1 MNKRR
6 VVITGLGALA
16 PNGNSVSDY
25 WDSLIS
31 GRSGINH
38 ITSFDTENLNVK
50 IAGELSNFNP
60 EDHFDRKEI
69 RKLDP
74 FTIYHLVSSKEAISN
89 SGLNED
95 KLDLN
100 RVGVMI
106 GSGVGGIQTLEDQ
119 HGTYSSRGQRRVSP
133 FFVPRMIAN
142 IAAGNLAIKYG
153 FKGPNQTI
161 ISACASGTDAIG
173 LASRVIQYGDADVM
187 ITGGTEASIT
197 GLTISGFA
205 NIKALS
211 TQNENPK
218 TASKPFDAMRD
229 GFVLGEGSASIVLE
243 ELSHAKKRNANILA
257 ELVGYGST
265 DDAFHI
271 TQPSAGGEG
280 AIRAMKN
287 AISDANLSIENI
299 DYINAHGTSTP
310 FNDKTESAAISS
322 LFGSH
327 AKKLKVSSTK
337 SMIGHALGASGAL
350 EAVACILALQ
360 NNILP
365 PTINY
370 KNPDPECELDYVPNN
385 SQEFETNVAMSNS
398 FGFGGHNGVILMKK
412 WDGEKN

>member
-16 PNGNSVSDY
+16 PNGNSVPEY

-31 GRSGINH
+31 GKSGIGY
-38 ITSFDTENLNVK
+38 ITAFDTENLSVK
-50 IAGELSNFNP
+50 IAGELSNFDP
-60 EDHFDRKEI
+60 QDHFERKEL

-74 FTIYHLVSSKEAISN
+74 FTVYHMVSSSEAITQA
-89 SGLNED
+89 GLTQNID
-95 KLDLN
+95 MD
-100 RVGVMI
+100 RVGVII

-119 HGTYSSRGQRRVSP
+119 CNIYSSRGQRRVSP

-173 LASRVIQYGDADVM
+173 LAARTIQYGDADVM

-211 TQNENPK
+211 TRNEDPES
-218 TASKPFDAMRD
+218 ASRPFDAERD

-243 ELSHAKKRNANILA
+243 ELSHAEKRGASILA

-271 TQPSAGGEG
+271 TQPSEGGKG
-280 AIRAMKN
+280 AIKAMQN
-287 AISDANLSIENI
+287 ALDDANLSVNDI

-310 FNDKTESAAISS
+310 FNDKTESAAIAS
-322 LFGSH
+322 LFGDH
-327 AKKLKVSSTK
+327 TKKLKVSSTK
-337 SMIGHALGASGAL
+337 SMVGHALGASGAL
-350 EAVACILALQ
+350 EAIACIQAIQ
-360 NNILP
+360 NDILP

-370 KNPDPECELDYVPNN
+370 TNSDPECTLDYVPNN
-385 SQEFETNVAMSNS
+385 SQESTINAAMSNS
-398 FGFGGHNGVILMKK
+398 FGFGGHNGVIVIKK
-412 WDGEKN
+412 WGED

>member
-16 PNGNSVSDY
+16 PNGNSVPQY
-25 WDSLIS
+25 WDSLVS
-31 GRSGINH
+31 GKSGIGY
-38 ITSFDTENLNVK
+38 ITAFDTENLSVK
-50 IAGELSNFNP
+50 IAGELSNFDAQ
-60 EDHFDRKEI
+60 DHFERKEL

-74 FTIYHLVSSKEAISN
+74 FTVYHMVSSSEAITQA
-89 SGLNED
+89 GLTQNVD
-95 KLDLN
+95 MD
-100 RVGVMI
+100 RVGVII

-119 HGTYSSRGQRRVSP
+119 CNIYSSRGQRRVSP

-173 LASRVIQYGDADVM
+173 LAARAIQYGDADVM

-211 TQNENPK
+211 TRNEDPES
-218 TASKPFDAMRD
+218 ASRPFDAERD

-243 ELSHAKKRNANILA
+243 ELSHAEKRGASILA
-257 ELVGYGST
+257 EFVGYGST

-271 TQPSAGGEG
+271 TQPSEGGKG
-280 AIRAMKN
+280 AIKAMQK
-287 AISDANLSIENI
+287 ALDDANLSVNDI

-310 FNDKTESAAISS
+310 FNDKTESAAIAS
-322 LFGSH
+322 LFGDH
-327 AKKLKVSSTK
+327 TKKLKVSSTK
-337 SMIGHALGASGAL
+337 SMVGHALGASGAL
-350 EAVACILALQ
+350 EAIACIQAIQ
-360 NNILP
+360 NDILP

-370 KNPDPECELDYVPNN
+370 TNPDPECALDYVPNN
-385 SQEFETNVAMSNS
+385 SQESTINAAMSNS
-398 FGFGGHNGVILMKK
+398 FGFGGHNGVIVIKK
-412 WDGEKN
+412 WGED

>member
-16 PNGNSVSDY
+16 PNGNTVPQY
-25 WDSLIS
+25 WDALIN
-31 GRSGINH
+31 GKSGIGY
-38 ITSFDTENLNVK
+38 ITAFDTENLSVK
-50 IAGELSNFNP
+50 IAGELSDFEP
-60 EDHFDRKEI
+60 ENHFDKKEL

-74 FTIYHLVSSKEAISN
+74 FTIYHIVSSSEAISQA
-89 SGLNED
+89 
-95 KLDLN
+95 KLVDNVDLD

-119 HGTYSSRGQRRVSP
+119 CEVYNSRGQRRVSP

-173 LASRVIQYGDADVM
+173 LAARAIQYGDADVM
-187 ITGGTEASIT
+187 VTGGTEASVT

-211 TQNENPK
+211 TRNEDPES
-218 TASKPFDAMRD
+218 ASRPFDLERD
-229 GFVLGEGSASIVLE
+229 GFVLGEGSATIILE
-243 ELSHAKKRNANILA
+243 ELSHARKRGVEILG
-257 ELVGYGST
+257 ELAGYGST

-271 TQPSAGGEG
+271 TQPSEGGKG

-287 AISDANLSIENI
+287 AIQDANLSAQDI

-322 LFGSH
+322 LFKET
-327 AKKLKVSSTK
+327 AEKLKVSSTK
-337 SMIGHALGASGAL
+337 SMVGHALGASGAL
-350 EAVACILALQ
+350 EAIACIMAIQ
-360 NNILP
+360 NDIVP

-370 KNPDPECELDYVPNN
+370 TTPDPECTLDYVPNE
-385 SQEFETNVAMSNS
+385 SQQLTVNAALSNS
-398 FGFGGHNGVILMKK
+398 FGFGGHNGVIAIKK
-412 WDGEKN
+412 WVED

>member
-360 NNILP
+360 NNVLP

-385 SQEFETNVAMSNS
+385 SQEFETNLAMSNS

>member
-16 PNGNSVSDY
+16 PNGNSVPQY

-31 GRSGINH
+31 GKSGIGY
-38 ITSFDTENLNVK
+38 ITAFDTENLSVK
-50 IAGELSNFNP
+50 IAGELSNFDP
-60 EDHFDRKEI
+60 QDHFERKEL

-74 FTIYHLVSSKEAISN
+74 FTVYHMVSSSEAITQAELTQN
-89 SGLNED
+89 VD
-95 KLDLN
+95 MD
-100 RVGVMI
+100 RVGVII

-119 HGTYSSRGQRRVSP
+119 CNIYSSRGQRRVSP

-173 LASRVIQYGDADVM
+173 LAARTIQYGDADVM

-211 TQNENPK
+211 TRNEDPES
-218 TASKPFDAMRD
+218 ASRPFDAERD

-243 ELSHAKKRNANILA
+243 ELSHAEKRGASILA

-271 TQPSAGGEG
+271 TQPSEGGKG
-280 AIRAMKN
+280 AIKAMQN
-287 AISDANLSIENI
+287 ALDDANLSVNDI

-310 FNDKTESAAISS
+310 FNDKTESAAIAS
-322 LFGSH
+322 LFGDH
-327 AKKLKVSSTK
+327 TKKLKVSSTK
-337 SMIGHALGASGAL
+337 SMVGHALGASGAL
-350 EAVACILALQ
+350 EAIACIQAIQ
-360 NNILP
+360 NDILP

-370 KNPDPECELDYVPNN
+370 TNSDPECTLDYVPNN
-385 SQEFETNVAMSNS
+385 SQESTINAAMSNS
-398 FGFGGHNGVILMKK
+398 FGFGGHNGVIVIKK
-412 WDGEKN
+412 WGED